1 MEGVEGSGLVRGN
14 LPGVLEVRDSSGLE
28 TPTSGRT
35 GHDSPGPGKDHR
47 KVRDQSLEVRGAHSG
62 QNLEG
67 TCGGEEGQG
76 SPLAFH

>member
-1 MEGVEGSGLVRGN
+1 MEDSGRVRGN
-14 LPGVLEVRDSSGLE
+14 LRGVLEVRDSSGSE
-28 TPTSGRT
+28 TPTSGRIDR
-35 GHDSPGPGKDHR
+35 DSPDPGKDHR

>member
-1 MEGVEGSGLVRGN
+1 VEDSGRVRGN
-14 LPGVLEVRDSSGLE
+14 LRGVLEVRDSSGSE

-35 GHDSPGPGKDHR
+35 DRDSPGPGKDHR
-47 KVRDQSLEVRGAHSG
+47 KARVQSLEVRGAHSG

-67 TCGGEEGQG
+67 TCGGEEAQG